1 MIKYNFY
8 IILLFIIIIYL
19 LNDLTKRLK
28 FPELFYQFLL
38 NLSKNYLYEEE
49 FFISFTS
56 NKTFHPHNIIN
67 LIVLTILLDFRSMIN
82 KSLKKYNTYLIYL
95 SKYLL

>member
-8 IILLFIIIIYL
+8 IILLFIIIYL
-19 LNDLTKRLK
+19 SNDLTKHLK

-49 FFISFTS
+49 FFISFTA

-67 LIVLTILLDFRSMIN
+67 LIVLTILLDFLSTIN

-95 SKYLL
+95 LKYLL